1 MGAICSSE
9 VSFEAD
15 FEHFEGQAR
24 HFDFEI
30 IGAMLFDDTIL
41 MSLFLVFTTGFCLL
55 SPFGSAFLSVLY
67 FLPCARFG
75 LRLESVAG

>member
-1 MGAICSSE
+1 MDLPLELNRFRASCRVYVPPSVRFLSPLLDLGAICSSE

-24 HFDFEI
+24 HFDFET

-41 MSLFLVFTTGFCLL
+41 MS
-55 SPFGSAFLSVLY
+55 
-67 FLPCARFG
+67 
-75 LRLESVAG
+75 